1 MPLRFLP
8 TNANNGWASVLA
20 AAFLHRTHQGGFSGV
35 AYNDLKWEWAC
46 DEPTRKLTRLAGLSW
61 RHTKALAPAAEAP
74 ERRSLACAGAAGEA
88 WAATPELPP
97 LIWTGGGSRTLKVGG
112 APEVL
117 ARLPGVTIVEGLSL
131 PPPDPGPPSAG

>member
-1 MPLRFLP
+1 MPLRFLT

-61 RHTKALAPAAEAP
+61 RHTKALDPAAEAALVVP
-74 ERRSLACAGAAGEA
+74 PAGAL
-88 WAATPELPP
+88 AALADGISNATELLPVSWVGSPP
-97 LIWTGGGSRTLKVGG
+97 LN
-112 APEVL
+112 VL
-117 ARLPGVTIVEGLSL
+117 APR
-131 PPPDPGPPSAG
+131 AAR